1 VKNFLQKSKSVFYTS
16 KFIDFIELSNHD
28 IKFLVNKNNLL
39 NKKSRICLHKNENSK
54 IHEML
59 IMHKTG
65 AYVRPHKHTAKTESF
80 ILLKGKLKVI
90 VFNNKGDIF
99 KIIDMEPIGSSK
111 IFYYKMQKSYFHSFI
126 IEKESFFFEITKGP
140 FKKNE
145 TIFPSWAP
153 DDKDFVSV
161 KKFQKNLTD
170 KVNSLNKL

>member
-1 VKNFLQKSKSVFYTS
+1 MKNFLQKSKSVFYTS
-16 KFIDFIELSNHD
+16 KFIDFIELSNQN
-28 IKFLVNKNNLL
+28 IKFLLNKNNLL

-99 KIIDMEPIGSSK
+99 KIIDMGPIGSSK
-111 IFYYKMQKSYFHSFI
+111 TFYYKMQKSYFHSFI

-140 FKKNE
+140 FRVNE
-145 TIFPSWAP
+145 TIFPKWAP
-153 DDKDFVSV
+153 LETDKNEI
-161 KKFQKNLTD
+161 KKFQKTIIE
-170 KVNSLNKL
+170 KANKL